1 MDVGIE
7 SKPSARAARKLT
19 DMQLKAFVAKAEPG
33 KKMADGSG
41 LYITITNAGNPAW
54 RVNYRMGGKQRV
66 YSIGLY
72 PDVTLEGARA
82 ELQEVR
88 ALIKEGKDPVTA
100 RRLTKADNLAA
111 AGSTFATLA
120 EDWLDS
126 PKQKGTWSEI
136 HYTKSRRALE
146 RDVIPYLGKLPVT
159 EITPAMVAGVV
170 ERIAKRTG
178 DTAGKIL
185 QHVGSVFRL
194 AQARGLRQD
203 NPALPARELIPK
215 KKLKGRMP
223 ALVEFVQL
231 GDVLRRANM
240 ARLSP
245 TVRMAHRLIAFTA
258 ARISNVTEAEWK
270 EFTLDDESPQ
280 WMIPR
285 QKMKAQDRHHDH
297 RILLCP
303 QIVAELK
310 AWRTMSGAKKGYLFP
325 GAAGGDTISRES
337 IEKAYRVTLQLDRKH
352 TPHGWRSALSTLARD
367 AGFSRDVVELAL
379 DHIHDTEVAL
389 AYDRGQRLVERRRM
403 MDWWGAELYGAER
416 GADVVPIT
424 SKTAA

>member
-19 DMQLKAFVAKAEPG
+19 DLQLKAFVAKAEPG

-41 LYITITNAGNPAW
+41 LYITITNAGTPAW
-54 RVNYRMGGKQRV
+54 RVNYRIAGKQKV

-72 PDVTLEGARA
+72 PRVTLEGARA

-111 AGSTFATLA
+111 SGSTFATLA
-120 EDWLDS
+120 EDWLER
-126 PKQKGTWSEI
+126 QEREWSEV

-146 RDVIPYLGKLPVT
+146 RDVLPYLGKLPVA

-185 QHVGSVFRL
+185 QHVGSIFRL

-203 NPALPARELIPK
+203 NPATPARELVPR

-258 ARISNVTEAEWK
+258 ARISNVVDAEWE
-270 EFTLDDESPQ
+270 EFTLDGESPQ

-285 QKMKAQDRHHDH
+285 KKMKAQDRHHDH
-297 RILLCP
+297 RILLSP

-310 AWRTMSGAKKGYLFP
+310 AWQNMSGTKKGYLFP
-325 GAAGGDTISRES
+325 GATGGKTITRES
-337 IEKAYRVTLQLDRKH
+337 IEKAYRETLQLDRKH

-367 AGFSRDVVELAL
+367 AGFPRDVVELAL
-379 DHIHDTEVAL
+379 DHIHDSEVAL
-389 AYDRGQRLVERRRM
+389 AYDRGERLVERRRM
-403 MDWWGAELYGAER
+403 MDWWGTELYRAER

-424 SKTAA
+424 GRTAA

>member
-19 DMQLKAFVAKAEPG
+19 DMQLKAFVATAAPG

-41 LYITITNAGNPAW
+41 LYITITNAGNPTW
-54 RVNYRMGGKQRV
+54 RVNYRIAGKQKV

-88 ALIKEGKDPVTA
+88 ALVKEGKDPVTA

-111 AGSTFATLA
+111 SGSTFATLA
-120 EDWLDS
+120 DDWLGR
-126 PKQKGTWSEI
+126 QKREWSEV

-146 RDVIPYLGKLPVT
+146 RDVLPYLGKLPVA

-185 QHVGSVFRL
+185 QHVGSIFRL
-194 AQARGLRQD
+194 AQARGLRLD
-203 NPALPARELIPK
+203 NPATPARELIPK

-245 TVRMAHRLIAFTA
+245 TVRVAHRLIAFTA
-258 ARISNVTEAEWK
+258 ARISNAVEAEWK
-270 EFTLDDESPQ
+270 EFTLDGESPQ
-280 WMIPR
+280 WLIPR
-285 QKMKAQDRHHDH
+285 TKMKAQDRHHDH
-297 RILLCP
+297 RILLSP

-310 AWRTMSGAKKGYLFP
+310 AWQTMSGTKKGYLFP
-325 GAAGGDTISRES
+325 GAAGGNTITRES

-379 DHIHDTEVAL
+379 DHIHDTDVAL
-389 AYDRGQRLVERRRM
+389 AYDRGERLVERRRM
-403 MDWWGAELYGAER
+403 MDWWGAELYRAER
-416 GADVVPIT
+416 GADVVPIMG
-424 SKTAA
+424 KTAA

>member
-19 DMQLKAFVAKAEPG
+19 DLQLKAFVAKAEPG

-41 LYITITNAGNPAW
+41 LYITITNAGTPAW
-54 RVNYRMGGKQRV
+54 RVNYRIAGKQKV

-111 AGSTFATLA
+111 SGSTFATLA
-120 EDWLDS
+120 EDWLER
-126 PKQKGTWSEI
+126 QKREWSEV

-146 RDVIPYLGKLPVT
+146 RDVLPYLGKLPVA

-203 NPALPARELIPK
+203 NPATPARELVPR

-258 ARISNVTEAEWK
+258 ARISNVVDAEWE
-270 EFTLDDESPQ
+270 EFTLDGESPQ

-285 QKMKAQDRHHDH
+285 KKMKAQDRHHDH
-297 RILLCP
+297 RILLSP

-310 AWRTMSGAKKGYLFP
+310 AWQNMSGTKKGYLFP
-325 GAAGGDTISRES
+325 GATGGKTITRES
-337 IEKAYRVTLQLDRKH
+337 IEKAYRETLQLDRKH

-367 AGFSRDVVELAL
+367 AGFPRDVVELAL
-379 DHIHDTEVAL
+379 DHIHDSEVAL
-389 AYDRGQRLVERRRM
+389 AYDRGERLVERRRM
-403 MDWWGAELYGAER
+403 MDWWGTELYRAER

-424 SKTAA
+424 GRTAA

>member
-19 DMQLKAFVAKAEPG
+19 DLQLKAFVAKAEPG

-41 LYITITNAGNPAW
+41 LYITITNAGTPAW
-54 RVNYRMGGKQRV
+54 RVNYRIAGKQKV

-111 AGSTFATLA
+111 SGSTFATLA
-120 EDWLDS
+120 EDWLER
-126 PKQKGTWSEI
+126 QKREWSEV

-146 RDVIPYLGKLPVT
+146 RDVLPYLGKLPVA

-203 NPALPARELIPK
+203 NPATPARELVPR

-245 TVRMAHRLIAFTA
+245 TVRTAHRLIAFTA
-258 ARISNVTEAEWK
+258 ARISNVVDAEWE
-270 EFTLDDESPQ
+270 EFTLDGESPQ

-285 QKMKAQDRHHDH
+285 KKMKAQDRHHDH
-297 RILLCP
+297 RILLSP

-310 AWRTMSGAKKGYLFP
+310 AWQNMSGTKKGYLFP
-325 GAAGGDTISRES
+325 GATGGKTITRES
-337 IEKAYRVTLQLDRKH
+337 IEKAYRETLQLDRKH

-367 AGFSRDVVELAL
+367 AGFPRDVVELAL
-379 DHIHDTEVAL
+379 DHIHDSEVAL
-389 AYDRGQRLVERRRM
+389 AYDRGERLVERRRM
-403 MDWWGAELYGAER
+403 MDWWGTELYRAER

-424 SKTAA
+424 GRTAA

>member
-19 DMQLKAFVAKAEPG
+19 DLQLKAFVAKAEPG

-41 LYITITNAGNPAW
+41 LYITITNAGTPAW
-54 RVNYRMGGKQRV
+54 RVNYRIAGKQKV

-111 AGSTFATLA
+111 SGSTFATLA
-120 EDWLDS
+120 EDWLER
-126 PKQKGTWSEI
+126 QEREWSEV

-146 RDVIPYLGKLPVT
+146 RDVLPYLGKLPVA

-185 QHVGSVFRL
+185 QHVGSIFRL

-203 NPALPARELIPK
+203 NPATPARELVPR

-258 ARISNVTEAEWK
+258 ARISNVVDAEWE
-270 EFTLDDESPQ
+270 EFTLDGESPQ

-285 QKMKAQDRHHDH
+285 KKMKAQDRHHDH
-297 RILLCP
+297 RILLSP

-310 AWRTMSGAKKGYLFP
+310 AWQNMSGTKKGYLFP
-325 GAAGGDTISRES
+325 GATGGKTITRES
-337 IEKAYRVTLQLDRKH
+337 IEKAYRETLQLDRKH

-367 AGFSRDVVELAL
+367 AGFPRDVVELAL
-379 DHIHDTEVAL
+379 DHIHDSEVAL
-389 AYDRGQRLVERRRM
+389 AYDRGERLVERRRM
-403 MDWWGAELYGAER
+403 MDWWGTELYRAER

-424 SKTAA
+424 GRTAA